1 MRILCIDFDD
11 VIFKTKQVVEPLLE
25 TINYKSSVAYLR
37 SLEDP
42 RIDEETKKE
51 KFDEYLEQKDRVLEE
66 VDDKYKGCIDYDQIF
81 STDYVYPNTFRYIQY
96 LLNSEKFDKVYILS
110 HCNVEREVIAKRKFI
125 ERHWP
130 GLELIA
136 VPFHIEK
143 FEEGKKR
150 VITSKADYLKK
161 YLGLDDLSLV
171 TLVDDSARNGRD
183 WVSKNGTF
191 IWYSPTGRKY
201 TDNQTIDLLPMAIEN
216 MGADY
221 PRLGRGR

>member
-96 LLNSEKFDKVYILS
+96 LLNS
-110 HCNVEREVIAKRKFI
+110 
-125 ERHWP
+125 
-130 GLELIA
+130 
-136 VPFHIEK
+136 
-143 FEEGKKR
+143 
-150 VITSKADYLKK
+150 
-161 YLGLDDLSLV
+161 
-171 TLVDDSARNGRD
+171 
-183 WVSKNGTF
+183 
-191 IWYSPTGRKY
+191 
-201 TDNQTIDLLPMAIEN
+201 
-216 MGADY
+216 
-221 PRLGRGR
+221 